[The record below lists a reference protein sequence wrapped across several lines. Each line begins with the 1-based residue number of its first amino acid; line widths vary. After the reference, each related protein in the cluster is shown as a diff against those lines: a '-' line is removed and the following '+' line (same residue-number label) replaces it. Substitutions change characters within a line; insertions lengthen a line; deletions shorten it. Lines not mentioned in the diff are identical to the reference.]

1 MNQIQIRDPGTE
13 HSFALSDL
21 DYGLPAELIAQSPA
35 ARRED
40 ARLLS
45 INRGARSISDG
56 RITDLPDLLNPGDLL
71 VLNDTKV
78 VPAKFVAR
86 RQTGGR
92 VGGLFLHSP
101 SSNVWEVL
109 LESSGRLRPGE
120 TIVALQHARLLSAH
134 GEARAPAFMPG
145 SEIQDPPQSP
155 LGKGGGKELPA
166 SIEVG
171 RAHSSCSTAHSGVAL
186 ELVERIGGGRWSVRV
201 DDGGSP
207 EVVLEQIGR
216 TPLPPYIR
224 RDAAGKGGESANSLP
239 RAQADSE
246 QADRERYQTV
256 YAARPGAVAA
266 PTAGLHLTQPLLARI
281 RERGV
286 KVAFVTLH
294 LGLGTFKPMTA
305 ERIADHEMHSERFE
319 LPATTADAINA
330 CRARGGRVVA
340 VGTTTVRVL
349 ESAGEPKSYET
360 MKPRSH
366 EEITLVTPIPNRDHQ
381 EQIRDCKGAADSG
394 QPSPLD
400 GWGQRR
406 TAARGHEGMSRLNPP
421 IPAGSGETSI
431 FIYPPFEFQVVDAL
445 LTNFH
450 LPRSTLLAL
459 IMAFAGTD
467 LTKQAYA
474 HAISQLYR
482 FYSFG
487 DAMFIA

>member
-1 MNQIQIRDPGTE
+1 MNQIQIRDPGAE
-13 HSFALSDL
+13 QRFALSDL

-120 TIVALQHARLLSAH
+120 TIVALQHARLSSAH

-145 SEIQDPPQSP
+145 GEIQDPPQFP

-224 RDAAGKGGESANSLP
+224 RDAAGKGRESANSLP

-246 QADRERYQTV
+246 QADRDRYQTV

-294 LGLGTFKPMTA
+294 VGLGTFKPMTA
-305 ERIADHEMHSERFE
+305 ERIADHEIHSERFE

-349 ESAGEPKSYET
+349 ESAGQPTCHEAA
-360 MKPRSH
+360 KPRIHVEKTRVPREQNHDRRGAEGSGRPS
-366 EEITLVTPIPNRDHQ
+366 TLDASGR
-381 EQIRDCKGAADSG
+381 EQA
-394 QPSPLD
+394 
-400 GWGQRR
+400 
-406 TAARGHEGMSRLNPP
+406 AARGHEGMSRLNPP